1 MPDIKIAPRAAEPG
15 LPRRE
20 NGFVDRCM
28 AAAPMAIARSCFSE
42 NSALI
47 SFLRTHRL
55 FKKAQGLL
63 DKLSFLRNS
72 AFQKLSF
79 YQLLR
84 ETQASALRKNSA
96 FISFWDRSA
105 LIGLLGKLSFLRNS
119 AFQKTQLL
127 SAFCEDNG

>member
-63 DKLSFLRNS
+63 DKLSFLRNL

-79 YQLLR
+79 YQLLGPLCSYR
-84 ETQASALRKNSA
+84 AFGKAQLFAQLSFSENSA
-96 FISFWDRSA
+96 FISF
-105 LIGLLGKLSFLRNS
+105 LRRQWMRIFENVH
-119 AFQKTQLL
+119 
-127 SAFCEDNG
+127 

>member
-47 SFLRTHRL
+47 SFLRTL
-55 FKKAQGLL
+55 
-63 DKLSFLRNS
+63 

-127 SAFCEDNG
+127 SAFCED